1 MKDGLVQLSAVNP
14 ALPVTVKAEL
24 SQRQQAI
31 IDGRFKPF
39 AAPLV
44 DNQGRSRLARGV
56 LDDAQIAGM
65 DWLAQGVVGVL
76 PASR

>member
-14 ALPVTVKAEL
+14 ALPVAVKAEL
-24 SQRQQAI
+24 AQRQQAI
-31 IDGRFKPF
+31 IGGQFKPF

-56 LDDAQIAGM
+56 LDDPQIVGM
-65 DWLAQGVVGVL
+65 DWLVQGVVGML